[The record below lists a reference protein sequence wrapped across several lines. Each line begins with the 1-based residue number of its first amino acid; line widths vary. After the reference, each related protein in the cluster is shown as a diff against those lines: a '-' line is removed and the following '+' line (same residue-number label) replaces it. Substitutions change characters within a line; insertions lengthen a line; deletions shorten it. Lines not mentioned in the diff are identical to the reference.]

1 MKKNLCCVL
10 LAVSST
16 LAQAE
21 GLYAGIATGPSK
33 KALLQQDVGGQTVSS
48 ESGSHLPE
56 KLFVG
61 YDFTSYVGVEG
72 GYTYYGSF
80 SQHLPG
86 DASVNVNVKPDR
98 VYLALTGT
106 WHVDQDWSLFGKAG
120 GAQGRFDGTVSNASQ
135 SQTVAHHGN
144 SLYASV
150 GAAYAI
156 NRDWSVQLE
165 LERAAQVRY
174 QNFGWGMS
182 GVSLGLRYSF

>member
-10 LAVSST
+10 LVVSSA
-16 LAQAE
+16 LVHAE
-21 GLYAGIATGPSK
+21 GLYLGIATGPSK
-33 KALLQQDVGGQTVSS
+33 KALLQQDVADQTVST

-56 KLFVG
+56 KLFIG
-61 YDFTSYVGVEG
+61 YDFTSYIGMEG

-80 SQHLPG
+80 SQHLPR

-98 VYLALTGT
+98 LYLALTGT
-106 WHVDQDWSLFGKAG
+106 WYFGQDWSLFGKVG

-135 SQTVAHHGN
+135 SQTVAHYGN

-156 NRDWSVQLE
+156 SKDWSAQLE
-165 LERAAQVRY
+165 VEHAAQVRY
-174 QNFGWGMS
+174 QDFGWGMS
-182 GVSLGLRYSF
+182 GISLGLRYSF